1 MTYAEYKKDTFDN
14 CMKVLEDCGDSEL
27 VMLDHLKRLLYEDDN
42 VTGVMSGRCSSA
54 NSTVLSNINEIL
66 FDEEF
71 LADFNKHGLNMQTV
85 MAYGA
90 EAIDVAARCLAL
102 SHIRGSEARRSG
114 GVNCQMSCQSVTSG
128 GIERSLFYIN
138 SCLYNS
144 NN

>member
-102 SHIRGSEARRSG
+102 SHISVRELATKEAQRREDRAG
-114 GVNCQMSCQSVTSG
+114 LTARCPARV
-128 GIERSLFYIN
+128 
-138 SCLYNS
+138 
-144 NN
+144 

>member
-42 VTGVMSGRCSSA
+42 VTCVMSGRCSYA

-102 SHIRGSEARRSG
+102 SHISVRELATKEAQRREDRVG
-114 GVNCQMSCQSVTSG
+114 LTARCPARV
-128 GIERSLFYIN
+128 
-138 SCLYNS
+138 
-144 NN
+144 

>member
-102 SHIRGSEARRSG
+102 SQISVRELATKEAQRREDRAG
-114 GVNCQMSCQSVTSG
+114 LTARCPARV
-128 GIERSLFYIN
+128 
-138 SCLYNS
+138 
-144 NN
+144 

>member
-42 VTGVMSGRCSSA
+42 VTGVMSGRCSYA

-102 SHIRGSEARRSG
+102 SHISVRELATKEAQRREDRVG
-114 GVNCQMSCQSVTSG
+114 LTARCPARV
-128 GIERSLFYIN
+128 
-138 SCLYNS
+138 
-144 NN
+144 